1 MQYIPVKYTLYQ
13 ELAVAVVLII
23 CLMLFQLANTVNNGK
38 VLGSPGSH
46 LSESDFIDAIS
57 GGEGPDDVS
66 YRLPEFVT
74 SFLLAKDIEMEI
86 VSKSSALYQSFMHSS
101 LQWEYI
107 TFFSLKSNTGS
118 NEKQSARTRVHKTS
132 TGMKIKIP
140 GAQVIGYYTQKIP
153 RFPLSTT

>member
-1 MQYIPVKYTLYQ
+1 
-13 ELAVAVVLII
+13 
-23 CLMLFQLANTVNNGK
+23 MLFQLANTDNNGK

-46 LSESDFIDAIS
+46 LSEADFINAIS
-57 GGEGPDDVS
+57 GGDGPDDVS

-86 VSKSSALYQSFMHSS
+86 KSKSSALFQSVVQSTHSTHS
-101 LQWEYI
+101 GGNFLV
-107 TFFSLKSNTGS
+107 FSSSHSTQDEQRS
-118 NEKQSARTRVHKTS
+118 SRTRVHKTS

-153 RFPLSTT
+153 KFPLTTWWKWLVLNFGKIMYL